1 MNLKQA
7 QARLREPNLDRV
19 ERERINQYIHYLEV
33 EGLESGAANPKPKP
47 KPKRRTRKPRSQST

>member
-7 QARLREPNLDRV
+7 QARLRDSNLDAV

-33 EGLESGAANPKPKP
+33 EGLALKT